1 MKFKDFTQEAYDDIQ
16 SYMGGEEQWEEINKT
31 YGVVETKGIFQYDYE
46 SQLRNAATEYQRQN
60 EEASNSVRRMF
71 DNVNG
76 VDDLYA
82 ARFRDEYMDLERFS
96 TAIKEL
102 AALINVRSVE
112 NIYTMDCQ
120 TLKTKAGNIQAKVDS
135 KITEY
140 YKERFYSVDSNGK
153 TVMNWDEIN
162 YEMRKEFV
170 PDAELQALVSVFPKL
185 STDDEEETIANIENM
200 LRAGYGN
207 AKDDEWIDN
216 ADLED
221 PKYYSVSVTNTF
233 KRAVD
238 IYKTS
243 MDIIDY
249 YSEKCA
255 YRNDEISDEA
265 LEEMKEQYRVSSLFK
280 AMVDSYPTIGVA
292 YNGKNDGFTIHSD
305 KEKNV
310 TVSVCLK
317 ELPFDVSI
325 CKITD
330 SNDRE
335 ILDKYYNVKVT
346 NGTINEKVGKENE
359 KVNQIDAYGMV
370 DNQIVSHVLPH
381 GMIENTKQ
389 NLENQKEEEK
399 TECRVFFDV
408 TSNTL
413 KGKIIDEAIGLS
425 GVIIKETVGDK
436 INKANAAINYLNDL
450 NEAYDENNENV
461 QNNAEIDEAKDRLT
475 ETDFTCQDMIEDAN
489 YFGMDMEI
497 TRVGD
502 TYICENITTDV
513 EKVTKMVD
521 AYNAQAKPKQQ
532 VSIKDLEKYARGA
545 GDKKQREDDEDYK
558 ALCRRVSNYIDYVIE
573 N

>member
-96 TAIKEL
+96 TAIKDL

-120 TLKTKAGNIQAKVDS
+120 TMKTKAGNIQAKVDS

-408 TSNTL
+408 TSDTL
-413 KGKIIDEAIGLS
+413 IGMIIDEAIGLS
-425 GVIIKETVGDK
+425 AVIIKETVGDK

-450 NEAYDENNENV
+450 NAAYDENNENV

-497 TRVGD
+497 TRIGD

-521 AYNAQAKPKQQ
+521 AYNAQAEPKKQ

-545 GDKKQREDDEDYK
+545 GNKNQREDDESYK
-558 ALCRRVSNYIDYVIE
+558 DLCRRVSNYIDYVIE